1 MAGMKFVVSLTSI
14 ANSNKIFTLD
24 SLAGQ
29 DPVIRVVITRASS
42 SADWM
47 VAGESYPFSIGET
60 GDLVPCAIVADPG
73 ANTVTAQEYF
83 PPGTGFSRSAGWQF
97 AGGDGTNAVSATIVW
112 HDCSRPEGLFTAGRT
127 TYKLLYQSGKVA

>member
-1 MAGMKFVVSLTSI
+1 MRFVLTCTTVAGG
-14 ANSNKIFTLD
+14 NKIFTCD
-24 SLAGQ
+24 SLAGD
-29 DPVIRVVITRASS
+29 DPVIQLIITRASA
-42 SADWM
+42 SAGWM

-60 GDLVPCAIVADPG
+60 GDLVPCALTSDPG

-112 HDCSRPEGLFTAGRT
+112 HDCSRPEGLFTAGRS